1 MLFGLLFSQNLKYFL
16 TIMHLLGD
24 ANWTLVVTGAVC
36 FIKDWTRK
44 GFFIQ
49 V

>member
-1 MLFGLLFSQNLKYFL
+1 MLFGLLFSQIL
-16 TIMHLLGD
+16 TIMQLLGD